1 MIKDEQDEYEY
12 LDRFIGQ
19 YDNKLT
25 RLEQKLYLM
34 NIG

>member
-1 MIKDEQDEYEY
+1 MIKSEQDKYEY
-12 LDRFIGQ
+12 LDRFTGQ
-19 YDNKLT
+19 YDNELT